1 MTARIETKRKS
12 YIRDVILSK
21 AHLLAQN
28 LVFEPNTVHGGFVI
42 SFIIMSPTGVL
53 KKISENAS
61 EMRDKNVELWFFRQD
76 TKNSLAERIPDSKL
90 YDYFNASYIVEIK
103 RSHSPYIE
111 HADDEP
117 IYHIDIIFIP
127 A

>member
-1 MTARIETKRKS
+1 MTARIDTRRKS

-28 LVFEPNTVHGGFVI
+28 LVFEPDTVHGGFVI
-42 SFIIMSPTGVL
+42 SFIIKSPTDIL
-53 KKISENAS
+53 KKISESAS
-61 EMRDKNVELWFFRQD
+61 KLEDKKVELWFFRQD
-76 TKNSLAERIPDSKL
+76 TKTSPAERIPDSKL
-90 YDYFNASYIVEIK
+90 YDYFNASYNLEIK

-111 HADDEP
+111 HAEDAP
-117 IYHIDIIFIP
+117 IYHVDVIFTP